1 MIPIPINYSEQLSK
15 LNVNI
20 PINLVL
26 SGGGIKCAAHLALI
40 EKIEELGLQIN
51 AISGSSGGALV
62 ASLYASGITTQE
74 ILEIFKRTSL
84 FKFSF
89 FSMTKAG
96 IFDTFLFKSIIENK
110 IKDKFRDLEIP
121 IYITASN
128 MQSGKPRYFSKG
140 KLLKPVLA
148 SCAIPGIFTPIIIN
162 KTLYSDGGILDNFP
176 IKPFIKSGLPIVGS
190 YVAEPAPKTPLQLN
204 STFKVIT
211 HATYL
216 KSHAAE
222 NFKFDYT
229 KMTVSFPL
237 SEYSGLDNK
246 DSEKIYNIGKS
257 YLDGVV

>member
-62 ASLYASGITTQE
+62 ASLYASGISTQE

-140 KLLKPVLA
+140 KLLKPRIGFL
-148 SCAIPGIFTPIIIN
+148 C
-162 KTLYSDGGILDNFP
+162 YSWYF
-176 IKPFIKSGLPIVGS
+176 
-190 YVAEPAPKTPLQLN
+190 YAYYHQ
-204 STFKVIT
+204 
-211 HATYL
+211 
-216 KSHAAE
+216 
-222 NFKFDYT
+222 
-229 KMTVSFPL
+229 
-237 SEYSGLDNK
+237 
-246 DSEKIYNIGKS
+246 
-257 YLDGVV
+257 

>member
-110 IKDKFRDLEIP
+110 IKDKFSELEIP